1 MEGSKLTVPGRGT
14 VPVVA
19 FKVAVVQ
26 VVIIFHLHLGLVD
39 HDLVIPTVAPCRAD
53 ASMHQMV
60 TCMNG
65 VRGNDPVDDHA

>member
-1 MEGSKLTVPGRGT
+1 M
-14 VPVVA
+14 PVVT

-26 VVIIFHLHLGLVD
+26 VVIIFHLYFGLVD

-53 ASMHQMV
+53 ASNHQMV
-60 TCMNG
+60 SCMKG